1 MPARRLTLRHG
12 ISKRGKNMN
21 VIVPKGFIVGAAEDE
36 FTGVTVLLSPK
47 GATGGA
53 DCRGGAPGT
62 RETDLLRPEKMM
74 DKVNAVVLSG
84 GSAYGLASMTGVM
97 DWLSR
102 KGCGYR
108 SMGKIV
114 PIVTGAVL
122 YDLNHKE
129 LHYPDA
135 NMGFKACENAGKVPF
150 VGQHGAG
157 KGATVGKIRGLRYAS
172 VAGVGAHSVKVAGV
186 TVTAIVAVNALGDV
200 FDPEAGKIVSGAKA
214 NDGSFLDTERHIVNG
229 GLLKLFMGTNT
240 TIGCILTDAK
250 VDKTGANKLASASHD
265 GLARAIRPVHTDFD
279 GDTMFCLASGHR
291 PVLNLLLLQTAA
303 AYAAERA
310 CVNAVSDTAGLTV
323 IYDETDE
330 ATDTWQCE

>member
-1 MPARRLTLRHG
+1 MKL
-12 ISKRGKNMN
+12 I
-21 VIVPKGFIVGAAEDE
+21 IPKGFTVGAAQNE
-36 FTGVTVLLSPK
+36 FTGVTVLLAPK

-84 GSAYGLASMTGVM
+84 GSAYGLASMTGVTE
-97 DWLSR
+97 WLS
-102 KGCGYR
+102 KNGFGYK
-108 SMGKIV
+108 SMGKLV

-122 YDLNHKE
+122 YDLNQKE

-135 NMGFKACENAGKVPF
+135 KMGFEACENASETPF
-150 VGQHGAG
+150 TGQYGAG
-157 KGATVGKIRGLRYAS
+157 RGAPVGKIRGMKYAS
-172 VAGVGAHSVKVAGV
+172 RSGVGAYTVKVAGV
-186 TVTAIVAVNALGDV
+186 TVTAVIAVNALGDV
-200 FDPEAGKIVSGAKA
+200 FDPEQGKIVAGAKA

-229 GLLKLFMGTNT
+229 GLMKLFLGTNT

-250 VDKTGANKLASASHD
+250 LDKVAANKLASASHD

-310 CVNAVSDTAGLTV
+310 CVNAVQGVKDLTV

-330 ATDTWQCE
+330 ETDTWQCD

>member
-1 MPARRLTLRHG
+1 
-12 ISKRGKNMN
+12 MN
-21 VIVPKGFIVGAAEDE
+21 VLVPKGFVIGAAEDE
-36 FTGVTVLLSPK
+36 FTGVTVILAQK
-47 GATGGA
+47 GAMGGA

-97 DWLSR
+97 EWLAA
-102 KGCGYR
+102 KGCGYK
-108 SMGKIV
+108 SMGKLV

-122 YDLNHKE
+122 YDLNQKE
-129 LHYPDA
+129 LHHPDA
-135 NMGFKACENAGKVPF
+135 KMGFQACENAGKVPF

-157 KGATVGKIRGLRYAS
+157 KGATVGKIRGLKYAS
-172 VAGVGAHSVKVAGV
+172 KAGVGAFSVK
-186 TVTAIVAVNALGDV
+186 
-200 FDPEAGKIVSGAKA
+200 
-214 NDGSFLDTERHIVNG
+214 DTERHIVTG
-229 GLLKLFMGTNT
+229 GLMKLFMGTNT

-250 VDKTGANKLASASHD
+250 LDKVGANKLASASHD

-291 PVLNLLLLQTAA
+291 PVLNLMLLQTAA

-310 CVNAVSDTAGLTV
+310 SVNAVAGASDLTV

-330 ATDTWQCE
+330 VTDTWQCD